1 MQKTKTE
8 LTVTAGA
15 AIIDQKA
22 DQWQRNGRGS
32 LSALIVREA
41 NKLSNDPVFNAAAW
55 MRYSCGASLDGE
67 TDADWLQSA
76 RDLQRIFAAGK

>member
-1 MQKTKTE
+1 MQKKNNE

-22 DQWQRNGRGS
+22 DQWQETGRGS
-32 LSALIVREA
+32 IYTLTVRTA
-41 NKLSNDPVFNAAAW
+41 GRLSNDPVFNAAAW
-55 MRYSCGASLDGE
+55 MRYAFGPCLDGE
-67 TDADWLQSA
+67 TDSGWLQSA